1 MTGRFAGHNSGNAS
15 KARHLPHKSIALA
28 YEQTRKRRRDNL
40 TRNDKNRE
48 TGKKRAPN
56 KSAPADPRLVALVR
70 LLARRAAERDYAR
83 LLESLGKAQKPPVRK
98 E

>member
-1 MTGRFAGHNSGNAS
+1 MTDRLAGDNSGNAS
-15 KARHLPHKSIALA
+15 KARHFPHKSIALA
-28 YEQTRKRRRDNL
+28 HEQTRKRRRDNL
-40 TRNDKNRE
+40 TRNGKNKE

-56 KSAPADPRLVALVR
+56 KSAPVDPRLVAFVR

-83 LLESLGKAQKPPVRK
+83 LLESLGKVQKLPVRK